1 MRTVREIYEHYE
13 VPPWLQRHQLLVAA
27 VGKLTADRIVRPVN
41 RDLVV
46 RTCLLHDIGAIVKF
60 DFTVTAFHSMCPP
73 EDIPH
78 WVDVQRRM
86 RDRYGEREYAAT
98 EKILQELG
106 CDDVREVFS
115 NMGLANISSLLTNG
129 LIEAQVA
136 QYGDLRVGPH
146 GVVSIRERLTD
157 LAKRYTTYWQGDGR
171 GEESKHY
178 PTLSAELEKTLFMGS
193 QSRPDEISDAA
204 AVPLIEGLWDF
215 RLA

>member
-1 MRTVREIYEHYE
+1 MRTAREIYEHYE

-27 VGKLTADRIVRPVN
+27 VGKLTADRMTRPVH

-60 DFTVTAFHSMCPP
+60 DFTVTAFRAVCPL

-78 WVDVQRRM
+78 WVDVQQRM
-86 RDRYGEREYAAT
+86 RDRYGEREYVAT

-106 CDDVREVFS
+106 CNDVREVFS
-115 NMGLANISSLLTNG
+115 NMGLANISSILKKG

-146 GVVSIRERLTD
+146 GIVSIPERLAD
-157 LAKRYTTYWQGDGR
+157 LVKRYAAYWQREGR
-171 GEESKHY
+171 SEESKHY
-178 PTLSAELEKTLFMGS
+178 PRLTAELERTLFIGS

-204 AVPLIEGLWDF
+204 AAPLIEELWDYEI
-215 RLA
+215 A